1 MIRNI
6 MYIENKYGDTP
17 DSIANELAGALYTRD
32 SFVLFCYWAEFLN
45 DYYLDDLNEALDM
58 YLHNDEWK
66 EFCMQV
72 QAKL

>member
-45 DYYLDDLNEALDM
+45 DYYLDDLNESNFKSR
-58 YLHNDEWK
+58 YKRSWK
-66 EFCMQV
+66 E
-72 QAKL
+72 K